1 MKAIVK
7 RVVDGDTLILDI
19 YLGVKV
25 STVPT
30 EPLGMD
36 YYIDPEG
43 QLVIGKVRARLHNL
57 YAAEISTPEG
67 IAARD
72 RLAIALPVGTEVVL
86 QLHGRDKYGRWVV
99 SPMLGAVDIC
109 LSMSQQDGVPQGRGV
124 KKACSPSESPAP

>member
-19 YLGVKV
+19 YLGV
-25 STVPT
+25 TVTTTPT

-36 YYIDPEG
+36 YYIDPSGE
-43 QLVIGKVRARLHNL
+43 LVIGKVRARLHNL
-57 YAAEISTPEG
+57 YAAEMSTPEG

-72 RLAIALPVGTEVVL
+72 RLTSALPVGTEVVL

-99 SPMLGAVDIC
+99 APMLGALDIC

-124 KKACSPSESPAP
+124 KACSPSVSPAP

>member
-19 YLGVKV
+19 YLGVQV
-25 STVPT
+25 TTIPR

-36 YYIDPEG
+36 YYIDPNG

-57 YAAEISTPEG
+57 YAAEMSTPEG

-72 RLAIALPVGTEVVL
+72 RLATALPVGTEVVL

-109 LSMSQQDGVPQGRGV
+109 LSMSQQGGEPQGRGV
-124 KKACSPSESPAP
+124 PEVKACSPSE